1 MVSDPGWWT
10 FDPLIRTHDAQVRIE
25 GDVTS
30 QRYSMKVVR
39 RKVKVI
45 IKTEDNSAAVFII
58 ENFVEIILDKP

>member
-1 MVSDPGWWT
+1 
-10 FDPLIRTHDAQVRIE
+10 
-25 GDVTS
+25 
-30 QRYSMKVVR
+30 MKVVR